1 MTVSPRLMTKQEA
14 AAYCAVTP
22 SRFAE
27 LVEQGVYRPAPF
39 DADLFDRRVL
49 DAPLHPVRGTRP
61 KRKVIQMLRKKV
73 VGEAVFPQLGDFNS
87 LDQGAGVFGA
97 FDLKGAFRVA
107 PAPRSLT
114 QAPRHG

>member
-1 MTVSPRLMTKQEA
+1 MVTPRLMTKAEA

-49 DAPLHPVRGTRP
+49 DAPLHPIDATPPVKMKRVGNYRRKATPEPVVR
-61 KRKVIQMLRKKV
+61 V
-73 VGEAVFPQLGDFNS
+73 VKWTGVPAWARTPS
-87 LDQGAGVFGA
+87 SGAGNASKKEGNSNA
-97 FDLKGAFRVA
+97 
-107 PAPRSLT
+107 
-114 QAPRHG
+114 